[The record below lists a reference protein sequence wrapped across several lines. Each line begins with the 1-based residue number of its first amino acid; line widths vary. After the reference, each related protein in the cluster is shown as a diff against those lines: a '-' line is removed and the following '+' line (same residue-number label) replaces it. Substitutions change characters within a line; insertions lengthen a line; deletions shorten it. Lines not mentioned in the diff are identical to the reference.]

1 MLSRGN
7 ARQDRFAN
15 LIIYSSWAGLSLSA
29 DNFAKVIF
37 HKPYNTI
44 NFICVFLWIAR
55 SFLLYCHS
63 FLDEARIQSKTET
76 W

>member
-7 ARQDRFAN
+7 ASQDRFAN

-37 HKPYNTI
+37 HKPYNTDQLYLR
-44 NFICVFLWIAR
+44 VFVDSSELLAILSQFFRR
-55 SFLLYCHS
+55 SKN
-63 FLDEARIQSKTET
+63 SK
-76 W
+76 